1 MIDQLPTAVP
11 QTAQS
16 VNTAGRDRKQT
27 SADKGD
33 KADTFEDVVSK
44 TGPKQQSRQ
53 DKDAEIDLRPQED
66 VKERPVDARPKVAL
80 DLSAALRGFAV
91 PAQAQIQGQIQSQKP
106 GQMPDQ
112 MQGQPQGQLQNHLQ
126 NQIQSKIA
134 AKDMTKVADR
144 ADQAGLTHGRQADVA
159 LERLVEKLKHATQ
172 QAEQLAQRSHQVP
185 NDVVVDAK
193 QPLTASDELGLLLG
207 LTKETEAKPGK
218 KTADTEK
225 TEKKSDDER
234 DSPTDMLVAKTDMPR
249 AEHAA
254 ATVDARFANDAP
266 ASDGKSQGDVV
277 RLVSANG
284 RGRPVEVEV
293 TPVVGETQRET
304 PKTSN
309 APKFETATVL
319 EARRYLGFTPE
330 PNTTALATAIKADPT
345 WTEAL
350 QATERSGLGTLG
362 NTVTEVNTLK
372 LQMSPE
378 NLGSMV
384 ASLKLKGEELTVELR
399 VDSIE
404 AYQQLSAD
412 HDDIVKGLQ
421 DQGFSI
427 DKVTVQLNATD
438 RTDTGADRDT
448 ARQGQAQRDGQA
460 EQREARDGQR
470 GRSDERQDG
479 RQRWTAPVPV
489 HDDAAGNGRGD
500 AARPGNIYL

>member
-1 MIDQLPTAVP
+1 
-11 QTAQS
+11 
-16 VNTAGRDRKQT
+16 
-27 SADKGD
+27 
-33 KADTFEDVVSK
+33 
-44 TGPKQQSRQ
+44 
-53 DKDAEIDLRPQED
+53 
-66 VKERPVDARPKVAL
+66 
-80 DLSAALRGFAV
+80 
-91 PAQAQIQGQIQSQKP
+91 
-106 GQMPDQ
+106 
-112 MQGQPQGQLQNHLQ
+112 
-126 NQIQSKIA
+126 
-134 AKDMTKVADR
+134 
-144 ADQAGLTHGRQADVA
+144 
-159 LERLVEKLKHATQ
+159 
-172 QAEQLAQRSHQVP
+172 
-185 NDVVVDAK
+185 
-193 QPLTASDELGLLLG
+193 
-207 LTKETEAKPGK
+207 
-218 KTADTEK
+218 
-225 TEKKSDDER
+225 
-234 DSPTDMLVAKTDMPR
+234 MLVAKTDMPR